1 MRYSFSEQ
9 RLRDALNNVIDSDSL
24 LYSIEE
30 VFTML
35 GWAPRFSMTGKELIG
50 FIHEKIE
57 DIEIENYLANKDQ
70 EVIILEPIKV
80 EATSTPVNNDIVATP
95 VASRNLIKSRYL
107 EGKASSFLSAN
118 NLQLN
123 KKIAVKTRDGHRLLS
138 EQSKVLS
145 ILEEAGY
152 KHRPSLDKYNRTVD
166 CLISNMV
173 LHSRK
178 NNWTRISLTEGAYTG
193 SDMSYTAIKNLIDA
207 LEKSGQIEVIK
218 GFNAKEGFKT
228 GRSTCVRFHDESPLY
243 EYICHQVAKDEL
255 RYNLDNKYVVLVRN
269 NHKQVSLVEGD
280 KVPANSVRLF
290 DLYKAAV
297 ENTTVSIPSSQT
309 EDPNVTFLP
318 QMEYKNGNKGYDLT
332 QLTPIHQ
339 VFNRKDLTT
348 GGRFYCGI
356 TNLKKET
363 RGSILFNGRLTT
375 EVDFRAC
382 HLSILATM
390 SGAAITK
397 DPYTFGDLTTREINK
412 LFCLIAINSKS
423 IHQMNQ
429 ALGRKIKDLQL
440 GFSVEDWIA
449 SVDAK
454 HPWLSNYF
462 GGNAGL
468 RLQAVESRVVSRAM
482 INFMEKTKSLAIS
495 LHDGCLVDRRYAA
508 TMVEF
513 MLDSLEEEFPL
524 VPQAIRGQN
533 ICVVADGVSYFAH
546 AERKD

>member
-1 MRYSFSEQ
+1 MRYNFSAQ
-9 RLRDALNNVIDSDSL
+9 RLRDALNNIVDSDTL
-24 LYSIEE
+24 LYSIED
-30 VFTML
+30 VFGML
-35 GWAPRFSMTGKELIG
+35 GWAPRFSMTGKELIA
-50 FIHEKIE
+50 FICEKLE
-57 DIEIENYLANKDQ
+57 DIEIDEYLSTRDVQ
-70 EVIILEPIKV
+70 IEVIEPAKV
-80 EATSTPVNNDIVATP
+80 EATSTPVNNDIVAAP

-107 EGKASSFLSAN
+107 EGKSTSFLSAN

-123 KKIAVKTRDGHRLLS
+123 KRIAVKTRDGHRLLS

-145 ILEEAGY
+145 LLEEAGY
-152 KHRPSLDKYNRTVD
+152 KHRPSLEKYNRSVD

-178 NNWTRISLTEGAYTG
+178 NNWTRVSLTEGAYTG
-193 SDMSYTAIKNLIDA
+193 SDMSYTAIKNLLDA

-228 GRSTCVRFHDESPLY
+228 GRATCVRFHDESPLY
-243 EYICHQVAKDEL
+243 QYICHQVAKDEL

-290 DLYKAAV
+290 ELYKAAV

-318 QMEYKNGNKGYDLT
+318 KMTYKNGNEGYDLT

-339 VFNRKDLTT
+339 VFNRKDLST

-390 SGAAITK
+390 SKTAITK

-423 IHQMNQ
+423 THQMNQ
-429 ALGRKIKDLQL
+429 ALNRKIKDLQL
-440 GFSVEDWIA
+440 DFTLEDWVA
-449 SVDAK
+449 SVKAK
-454 HPWLSNYF
+454 HPWLVDYF
-462 GGNAGL
+462 GNNCGL
-468 RLQAVESRVVSRAM
+468 RLQAIESKVVSRAM
-482 INFMEKTKSLAIS
+482 IRFMEKTKTLAIS
-495 LHDGCLVDRRYAA
+495 LHDGCLVFRVHAI
-508 TMVEF
+508 TMVNYL
-513 MLDSLEEEFPL
+513 LDSMEEEFPL
-524 VPQAIRGQN
+524 APQSVRGQN
-533 ICVVADGVSYFAH
+533 ICVTADGVSYFAC